1 MEDGMKKGRQTTIPG
16 CLKRTMPEHGLKN
29 NFDFEG
35 TPLFKAAVK
44 AEIDKKQG
52 NLFGGKK

>member
-1 MEDGMKKGRQTTIPG
+1 MGDEIKKATQTTIAG
-16 CLKRTMPEHGLKN
+16 CLKRTMPEHGIKN
-29 NFDFEG
+29 NFDFEA